1 MLNKQYGLGP
11 YQPESAWAPAERCA
25 KNSTFTCV
33 EVDLG
38 SWEFQRA
45 DYNGY
50 LQLAQKYLINW
61 LTEL

>member
-11 YQPESAWAPAERCA
+11 YQPESARAPAECCA
-25 KNSTFTCV
+25 NNSTFTCV
-33 EVDLG
+33 EMDTG
-38 SWEFQRA
+38 SWEFQCA